1 MRYFIEQA
9 LFLVLSRFF
18 RFFGIKTARRLAA
31 PMAYFFFY
39 ILPVRK
45 KTVLEN
51 LAIAFPDKSSDER
64 YQLAFNCYKSFAV
77 SLVEILYMPSLTPE
91 HMKKMVD
98 CPNKELIVKSYN
110 EGKGV
115 ILLSAHFG
123 NWEYVA
129 ASVSLQIGIPFS
141 VIVKPQSNPYVNNWM
156 NRVRT
161 QYINKVVPLGISIR
175 NVYKELSSKNIVAM
189 VADQRGPAEGLRVKF
204 FGRDSAVYSGPAML
218 ALKTSAPII
227 FGVAIRQADYS
238 YEIVLQKIDQSN
250 LPDDEEGKVRGLSQR
265 HISFLE
271 SIIRQ
276 HPEQWF
282 WMHKRWKY

>member
-1 MRYFIEQA
+1 MRYFFEYA
-9 LFLVLSRFF
+9 LFLILSRFI
-18 RFFGIKTARRLAA
+18 RILGIKAARKFAGLI
-31 PMAYFFFY
+31 AYFFFY
-39 ILPVRK
+39 ILPIRK
-45 KTVLEN
+45 QTVLEN
-51 LAIAFPDKSSDER
+51 LTIAFPDKSSDER
-64 YQLAFNCYKSFAV
+64 YQLAVSCYKSFAV
-77 SLVEILYMPSLTPE
+77 SLVEILYMPSLKPE
-91 HMKKMVD
+91 QMKQMVY

-123 NWEYVA
+123 NWEYLA

-141 VIVKPQSNPYVNNWM
+141 VIVKPQSNPYVNKWM

-175 NVYKELSSKNIVAM
+175 NVYKELSNKNSVAM
-189 VADQRGPAEGLRVKF
+189 VADQRGPAEGLRVEF
-204 FGRDSAVYSGPAML
+204 FGRSASVYAGPVL
-218 ALKTSAPII
+218 LSLKTGAPII

-238 YEIVLQKIDQSN
+238 YKTVLQEMDQSN
-250 LPDDEEGKVRGLSQR
+250 MPDDDEERVRELSQR
-265 HISFLE
+265 HISYLE